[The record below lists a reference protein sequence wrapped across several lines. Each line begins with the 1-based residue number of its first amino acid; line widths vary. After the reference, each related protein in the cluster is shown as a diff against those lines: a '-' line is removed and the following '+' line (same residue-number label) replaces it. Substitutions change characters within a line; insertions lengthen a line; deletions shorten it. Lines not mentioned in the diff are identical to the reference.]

1 MNRREFLRV
10 SALGMAGILGSSFFM
25 GTEIAAAQETK
36 KAKVGVIGA
45 MESEVA
51 NLKKAMRLTRRVEKA
66 GMAFHEGR
74 IGTMDAVIVQC
85 GMGKVNAGIC
95 AQILID
101 EFAVTHIINTGVAG
115 SLNSQLNI
123 GDIVVAVDAVQH
135 DFDVTVIGF
144 PKGEI
149 PYTGKVAFAADKE
162 LRQRA
167 IQAIRETLPGIAA
180 VEGRICSGD
189 QFIASQKEKERIVAE
204 FAGDC
209 VEMEGGSIAQV
220 CCLNAI
226 PFVIL
231 RAISDKAD
239 DSSHIEFA
247 EFEKN
252 SSKNSSTLIQFMLE
266 HWQDFAFVR

>member
-1 MNRREFLRV
+1 MNRREFLRL
-10 SALGMAGILGSSFFM
+10 SALGMASVWGSSFFKEM
-25 GTEIAAAQETK
+25 GRATAQETA

-66 GMAFHEGR
+66 GMAFNEGC
-74 IGTMDAVIVQC
+74 IGNMDAVIVQC

-115 SLNSQLNI
+115 SLNPQLNI
-123 GDIVVAVDAVQH
+123 GDIVVAMDAVQH
-135 DFDVTVIGF
+135 DFDVTAIGF

-149 PYTGKVAFAADKE
+149 PYTGKAVFAADQE

-167 IQAIRETLPGIAA
+167 IHAIRETLPGIAA

-189 QFIASQKEKERIVAE
+189 QFIASQNEKDRIVAE

-239 DSSHIEFA
+239 DSGHIDFA

-252 SSKNSSTLIQFMLE
+252 SSKNSSILIQFMLE
-266 HWQDFAFVR
+266 HWQDFAFVN

>member
-1 MNRREFLRV
+1 MNRREFLRL
-10 SALGMAGILGSSFFM
+10 SALGMAGLWGCSFFV
-25 GTEIAAAQETK
+25 GTGMAAAQDTT

-45 MESEVA
+45 VESEVA
-51 NLKKAMRLTRRVEKA
+51 NLKKALRHKRRVEKA

-74 IGTMDAVIVQC
+74 IGNMDAVIVQS

-115 SLNSQLNI
+115 SLNPRLDI

-135 DFDVTVIGF
+135 DFDVTAIGF

-189 QFIASQKEKERIVAE
+189 QFIASKKEKERIVAE

-239 DSSHIEFA
+239 DSSHMEFA
-247 EFEKN
+247 EFAKN
-252 SSKNSSTLIQFMLE
+252 ASKNSSTLIQFMLE
-266 HWQDFAFVR
+266 HWQDFAFVH